1 MTNPSDMVRV
11 RARLDG
17 RASVYEANGWCQSF
31 NTGVLSGNGVLPNTV
46 ADMNVL
52 VGGTPDNPDVVIA
65 QNPDGYK
72 IALDLVSQQA
82 VAITAPASQSR
93 ISAIVAYTDDLSIQS
108 TDANTTGSPSS
119 CGLIVVNGNTA
130 ANPTAPNDTTIRS
143 AITSDGATGSQAC
156 YSILALIT
164 VSSSAT
170 AITSTNIAG
179 QKATLAGTGVV
190 SATNIDFST
199 MDDYSTTE
207 KACGVWHDGKTLY
220 QKTYVI
226 NNPTINATTDYAH
239 GLSNYSE
246 GFIDTMFVLATN
258 GASRSCNCF
267 ISTTQFSVAQ
277 INDTNI
283 SYRIPI
289 AEWGWGATIKSLI
302 VRVKYTKTS

>member
-1 MTNPSDMVRV
+1 MTNPSDIVRV

-31 NTGVLSGNGVLPNTV
+31 TTGVLSGNGVLPNTV

-65 QNPDGYK
+65 ENPDGYK
-72 IALDLVSQQA
+72 IALDIVGQQA
-82 VAITAPASQSR
+82 IAITAPASQSR
-93 ISAIVAYTDDLSIQS
+93 ISAIVAYTDDLSLQS

-156 YSILALIT
+156 YAILALIT

-179 QKATLAGTGVV
+179 QKAALAGTGVV
-190 SATNIDFST
+190 SATNIDFTTLSGN
-199 MDDYSTTE
+199 YSTSEVNTGYTWIDGNPIY
-207 KACGVWHDGKTLY
+207 KKTVYLGNLPNATDQNVAHNISNMSYLIDCHGSAITDQGYWHP
-220 QKTYVI
+220 I
-226 NNPTINATTDYAH
+226 NNARPN
-239 GLSNYSE
+239 
-246 GFIDTMFVLATN
+246 DTRLEIGCYVTATN
-258 GASRSCNCF
+258 IVVSTGIDRSSWTGYVTLF
-267 ISTTQFSVAQ
+267 
-277 INDTNI
+277 
-283 SYRIPI
+283 
-289 AEWGWGATIKSLI
+289 
-302 VRVKYTKTS
+302 YTKSS